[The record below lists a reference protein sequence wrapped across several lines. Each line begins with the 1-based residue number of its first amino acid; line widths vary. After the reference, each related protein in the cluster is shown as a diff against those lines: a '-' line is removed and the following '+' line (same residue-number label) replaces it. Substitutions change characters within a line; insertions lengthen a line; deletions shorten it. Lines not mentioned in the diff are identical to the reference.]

1 MQNPS
6 TLWKQTLGCFDTSDR
21 PYFVPVS
28 YVEIEYKVTDP
39 EAQRSA
45 VASESAGAE
54 WSNVGQ
60 ITTELDKTYV
70 NFTTLEM
77 NDWILDGSEVLLQ
90 NEIVGDTGFVSAVLS
105 GADGTFS
112 ARPVI
117 TVAFDK
123 VYTETI
129 PGITVK
135 WSTAYGQWASEFAVR
150 VFNGDAMV
158 KEYEVVDNTEIVSMA
173 LEDISGYDR
182 IEVEIIKWSLP
193 YARARVEEIL
203 AGIIKIYDKSN
214 LMGYEHRQSS
224 DVMSLTLPDN
234 TIVFSLSN
242 VTQEWNPDNPT
253 GNVKYLIETQ
263 QINVKYGFKLGDGV
277 EWIKGG
283 TYYMSGWDT
292 PSNGITAN
300 FEASSLLGFMDA
312 TYVVGAKTL
321 TLKALAED
329 ALVQAELPVN
339 SDGTVKWTI
348 DPSLANITVTL
359 PDDFKRTL
367 AQVVQLCANAACCVV
382 RVDRGGNVIIE
393 KMSEV
398 LTDYLIDQFVSYQNA
413 EYNLSKPLK
422 AVTVNDD
429 VAVLNVG
436 NSGETQ
442 KISNELIQ
450 SASVGNAVAEWV
462 RDNLIGRKSLTGD
475 FRADPRLDDL
485 DAVTVK
491 NKYATNT
498 VVVTDVK
505 LTYNGAFRGEY
516 EGRVVS

>member
-1 MQNPS
+1 MQSAS
-6 TLWKQTLGCFDTSDR
+6 TLWRQTLGCYDTDNR
-21 PYFVPVS
+21 PNFVPVS

-39 EAQRSA
+39 EAQRNATSSA
-45 VASESAGAE
+45 SQEE
-54 WSNVGQ
+54 FFSNAGQ
-60 ITTELDKTYV
+60 IVTEMDKSYIS
-70 NFTTLEM
+70 FPTLEQ
-77 NDWILDGSEVLLQ
+77 NNWVLDGTRALVGDP
-90 NEIVGDTGFVSAVLS
+90 IDGDTGFVSVVLS
-105 GADGTFS
+105 GADGVF
-112 ARPVI
+112 AVRPVI
-117 TVAFDK
+117 TVVFDK

-129 PGITVK
+129 PGVTVK
-135 WSTAYGQWASEFAVR
+135 WSSAYGQWATDFAVR
-150 VFNGDAMV
+150 VFNGDTVV
-158 KEYEVVDNTEIVSMA
+158 KEYQVTDNNEIISMA

-193 YARARVEEIL
+193 FARARVEEIL

-214 LMGYEHRQSS
+214 LMGFEHIASS
-224 DVMSLTLPDN
+224 DLLSLSLPDN
-234 TIVFSLSN
+234 SIMFSLSN

-263 QINVKYGFKLGDGV
+263 QINVKYGFKLGDTI

-300 FEASSLLGFMDA
+300 FEAASLLGFMDA
-312 TYVVGAKTL
+312 TYVASNTTL

-329 ALVQAELPVN
+329 ALTQAELPVN
-339 SDGTVKWTI
+339 SDGTAKWSI
-348 DPSLANITVTL
+348 DESLAGITVTL

-382 RVDRGGNVIIE
+382 RIDRGGNVIIE
-393 KMSEV
+393 KMSET

-413 EYNLSKPLK
+413 EYSLSKPLK
-422 AVTVNDD
+422 AVAVNDD
-429 VAVLNVG
+429 AVTLTVG
-436 NSGETQ
+436 NTGEVQ

-450 SASVGNAVAEWV
+450 NPTAVAEWV
-462 RDNLIGRKSLTGD
+462 RDALQGRKTLSGD
-475 FRADPRLDDL
+475 FRADPRLDAL
-485 DAVTVK
+485 DMVTVK

-505 LTYNGAFRGEY
+505 YTYNGAFRGEY
-516 EGRVVS
+516 KGRVVS